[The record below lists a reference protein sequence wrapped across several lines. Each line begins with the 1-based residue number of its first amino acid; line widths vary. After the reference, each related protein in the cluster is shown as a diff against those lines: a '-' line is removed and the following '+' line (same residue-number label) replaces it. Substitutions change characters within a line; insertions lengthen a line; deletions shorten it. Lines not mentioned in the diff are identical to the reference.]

1 MNDKFIYDE
10 KTSVLY
16 APDGKALKQVHCPKA
31 MQWNQLTVED
41 GEERWRGCTQCK
53 ERVVNLD
60 VMDVGKAISMLAKR
74 SSKVCV
80 HGSSDSGRV
89 IFLKD
94 LDAIRPA
101 AEVKLDDQGRTVIQT
116 ARSATAINRA
126 VNLGYWPDVRLVTFD
141 TKKLSTK
148 VSVGQHVET
157 GRIRLSGDY
166 RLSFRKPDDPSHLER
181 KAELA
186 EIDAGAGAGADANA
200 DDDYT
205 AMLREECEND
215 QWLEVVPFT
224 SYYPYYQ
231 ESPIAAYL
239 IPNDLPDGTGLL
251 IEDPIEDVVGTT
263 WNQGD
268 AYRTSAIP
276 GKLEG
281 RRVVLGK
288 KEPSTVRRFIG

>member
-1 MNDKFIYDE
+1 MNDKFVYDE

-16 APDGKALKQVHCPKA
+16 APNGQALKQVHCPKA
-31 MQWNQLTVED
+31 MHWNQLTVED

-60 VMDVGKAISMLAKR
+60 VMDVGKAVSLLSQR
-74 SSKVCV
+74 GSKVCV
-80 HGSSDSGRV
+80 HGSSESGRV
-89 IFLKD
+89 IFLRD
-94 LDAIRPA
+94 RDAIRPA
-101 AEVKLDDQGRTVIQT
+101 ADLKLDEQGRTVIQT
-116 ARSATAINRA
+116 ARSEAAINRA

-141 TKKLSTK
+141 TKKLRTK

-166 RLSFRKPDDPSHLER
+166 RLTFRKADDARDLER

-186 EIDAGAGAGADANA
+186 EIDAVGEAEDE
-200 DDDYT
+200 YT
-205 AMLREECEND
+205 ATLREECEND
-215 QWLEVVPFT
+215 RWVEVVPFT
-224 SYYPYYQ
+224 SYYPYF
-231 ESPIAAYL
+231 EASPIAAYL
-239 IPNDLPDGTGLL
+239 IPKHLADGANLL
-251 IEDPIEDVVGTT
+251 IEDPIEDIVGTT

-268 AYRTSAIP
+268 AYRTSDIP

-288 KEPSTVRRFIG
+288 LEPSTVRRFVG